1 MGFCRLGIYRLL
13 LAALG
18 LSMVVAAGPLDLN
31 VVYPRPGQ
39 IMAAVDSTF
48 IFGSVTPGA
57 DVMVNGS
64 PAVVHKG
71 GGWLAFVPVDAGE
84 FPFVV
89 RAEKG
94 GLRDTL
100 TVTVSLPNPAGFSFD
115 SLVILPPSLQP
126 SETLSIQAGEVI
138 DLALDGTPG
147 GRAYCII
154 TPGNDT
160 IPMIEDQP
168 RTRPGGRSIFDRTG
182 MDEGEE
188 NTSPNERG
196 HYIGSYRV
204 PAGSSGPLG
213 IVYHLGLSPNMPVP
227 SFDRMSSDDS
237 AALSALIK
245 RNPHR
250 AESLLVPVVVVDKR
264 IPSVVELTDSLTT
277 VRTAPGQAYLAI
289 FQPAGVRAEMVGRM
303 GRWLKIKLAET
314 HYGWIPDTAATILPD
329 GTPLGPA
336 AVSSVRTVDGD
347 AYVSILTDI
356 SRKVPY
362 RIEERPT
369 ENAVAITFYGAVSNT
384 DWIRYDLRD
393 SLVRFMQWSQPQAEV
408 YTLTIHLNES
418 ILWGYEARYE
428 AGRFRLDIRKRADG
442 DLTFADLRIVIDP
455 GHAPDP
461 GAIGPTGLAEKDANL
476 AVAMKLKGE
485 LEHRGAEVIL
495 TRSGAQGLPL
505 SDRPKLA
512 VREKA
517 DLFISIHNN
526 ALPDGVNP
534 FINNG
539 VSTYFYH
546 PHSEPLARA
555 VQTRLARELGLN
567 DFGLFQAN
575 LAVTRPTQYPAILV
589 EGAFMMLPE
598 QEAKLRTDKFQTQ
611 LGQAIADGISDF
623 LSGAS
628 TSR

>member
-1 MGFCRLGIYRLL
+1 
-13 LAALG
+13 
-18 LSMVVAAGPLDLN
+18 
-31 VVYPRPGQ
+31 
-39 IMAAVDSTF
+39 
-48 IFGSVTPGA
+48 
-57 DVMVNGS
+57 
-64 PAVVHKG
+64 VHKG